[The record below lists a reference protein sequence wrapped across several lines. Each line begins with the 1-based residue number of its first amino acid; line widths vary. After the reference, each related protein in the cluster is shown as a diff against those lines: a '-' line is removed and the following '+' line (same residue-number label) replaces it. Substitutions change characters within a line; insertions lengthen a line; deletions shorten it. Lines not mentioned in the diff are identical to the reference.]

1 MDLDNTAREVYS
13 RQIIINEIG
22 ETGQRKL
29 RDASVLVIGCGGL
42 GSAALLYLA
51 AMGIGHIGLCDGDTV
66 SLSNLNRQVLYTMD
80 DIGKPKVLVAKD
92 RLLALNPELKITV
105 YDCYLDEGIA
115 GEIITNYDIIVDCL
129 DNFNARFILNDACVA
144 VEKPFV
150 HAGVGE
156 FGGQLMTVT
165 PGTGP
170 CLRCLFPNVKEK
182 TGSNEVSGVVGAIPG
197 TLGTMQALEV
207 VKYLLGLPVSND
219 GLVIYD
225 SLRMSL
231 EKIHFEA
238 SPECVCGK

>member
-1 MDLDNTAREVYS
+1 MDLDNAAREVYS

-22 ETGQRKL
+22 EAGQRKL

-51 AMGIGHIGLCDGDTV
+51 AMGIGCLGLCDGDVV
-66 SLSNLNRQVLYTMD
+66 SPSNLNRQVLYTMD
-80 DIGKPKVLVAKD
+80 DIGKPKVSVARD
-92 RLLALNPELKITV
+92 RLSAINPKLKITI
-105 YDCYLDEGIA
+105 YNHYLDERVA
-115 GEIITNYDIIVDCL
+115 GEIIPHYDIVVDCL
-129 DNFNARFILNDACVA
+129 DSFDARFILNDACVA
-144 VEKPFV
+144 AKKPFI

-170 CLRCLFPNVKEK
+170 CLRCLFPNEK
-182 TGSNEVSGVVGAIPG
+182 QSKRSNEVSGVVGAVPG
-197 TLGTMQALEV
+197 ILGTMQALEV

-225 SLRMSL
+225 SLRMNL

-238 SPECVCGK
+238 SPGCVCGK